1 MMNKQSKIF
10 VAGGYRGLLGSAI
23 VRSLKQ
29 QGYTNVL
36 APSREE
42 LNLQDQRA
50 VNDWFDTNLPEYI
63 FMCAAK
69 LNGILSRAWGETM
82 LWNLQIQCN
91 VFDAAM
97 RTGCKKFLFPGSSC
111 AYPKHSRLP
120 ITEDQILTGSLEPT
134 SEGYAVAKIAGIK
147 MAEYFRK
154 QWGFDAITVMPCNLY
169 GPNDTFNEVDSHVM
183 SDLILKFVLA
193 TEKNLPTVELWG
205 DGSQLREFLYADDA
219 ADACIHCM
227 LHYDDITPINISS
240 GQEVSLKELAE
251 LLKEITGFRG
261 EIIWDTSKPKGT
273 HAKGLD
279 PSKINNL
286 GWAPKYDLRKGTT
299 MAVQWFKDNFN
310 YKDL

>member
-1 MMNKQSKIF
+1 MNKHSKIF
-10 VAGGYRGLLGSAI
+10 VAGGHRGLLGSAI
-23 VRSLKQ
+23 VRSLKN
-29 QGYTNVL
+29 QGYENVL

-42 LNLQDQRA
+42 LDLQDQQA
-50 VNDWFDTNLPEYI
+50 VFNWFDDHRPEYV

-69 LNGILSRAWGETM
+69 LNGIMSQAWGETM

-91 VFDAAM
+91 VFDAAR

-111 AYPKHSRLP
+111 AYPKHSKLP
-120 ITEDQILTGSLEPT
+120 ITENQVLTGALEPT

-147 MAEYFRK
+147 MAECFRK
-154 QWGFDAITVMPCNLY
+154 QWEFDAITVMPCNLY

-183 SDLILKFVLA
+183 SDLILKFVVA
-193 TEKNLPTVELWG
+193 SEKNLPTVELWG

-219 ADACIHCM
+219 ANACVHCM
-227 LHYDDITPINISS
+227 LYYDDISPINITS
-240 GQEVSLKELAE
+240 GNEITLRELAE
-251 LLKEITGFRG
+251 LLKEVTGFQG

-279 PSKINNL
+279 PTKIRNL
-286 GWAPKYDLRKGTT
+286 GWQPSYDLKQGIV
-299 MAVQWFKDNFN
+299 MAVDWFKNNFD